1 VVSGFTGGAIGGSA
15 VNITIRAIDK
25 FSKTFDSAEKSMA
38 KVGAGI
44 TAVGVAGA
52 VAVGGLI
59 KMAGQFEQT
68 QIAFTTMLGSAEEAN
83 KLLKDLADFAA
94 RTPFTIPGIEQ
105 NAKLLLGMGV
115 AAEDMIPTL
124 KALGDVSAGLS
135 VPLDRIALNFGQI
148 RVQGKLTGRE
158 LRDFAVAGVP
168 LIAEL
173 AKNFGLTEAAIT
185 DMVSK
190 GEIGFD
196 DVENAFITMTSEG
209 GRFFDLMD
217 AQSKTF
223 LGQVSNI
230 QDSFIKLARIM
241 GNIFL
246 PAAKFVAD
254 KLAIII
260 GWFEQHPT
268 IAIVA
273 AVLLGVGTAL
283 ALIIG
288 PLLIMVA
295 MLPLLIAGFGTLS
308 AVSLPITGAILLIG
322 IAIAA
327 LIAAVVILMKKWDSL
342 GTKTKILLSI
352 FTPFIALP
360 VLIIKNWGKISAFFV
375 ALGQTIKKVW
385 NGILTVIEISINGIV
400 KAINFLIRQLNRVPG
415 VNIGA
420 VGNLDLSGARASL
433 NEIDSF
439 TPDTRT
445 SSASNTT
452 VNIENIFGTDPQEI
466 SNALSDQLNFKQSL

>member
-1 VVSGFTGGAIGGSA
+1 
-15 VNITIRAIDK
+15 
-25 FSKTFDSAEKSMA
+25 MA

>member
-1 VVSGFTGGAIGGSA
+1 VVSGFVGGAIGGSA

-94 RTPFTIPGIEQ
+94 RTPFTIPGIEK

-273 AVLLGVGTAL
+273 AVLLAVGTAL

-288 PLLIMVA
+288 PLLILVA

-308 AVSLPITGAILLIG
+308 AATLPITGTILLIG

-327 LIAAVVILMKKWDSL
+327 LIAGIVLLTKKWDSL
-342 GTKTKILLSI
+342 GTKTKVLITTML
-352 FTPFIALP
+352 PMVALP
-360 VLIIKNWGKISAFFV
+360 VLIIKNWDKVSTFFV

-445 SSASNTT
+445 SSMNNNTFNFGD
-452 VNIENIFGTDPQEI
+452 VFGTDPQEM
-466 SNALSDQLNFKQSL
+466 SRAFSDELNNKIPL